1 MIFIH
6 LLLPSYVLLIYPK
19 YKKNVSIF
27 NTDEKKKQNLLVP
40 YENKYDKIKIF
51 AEINLMNFLEYY
63 HNDILGLER
72 FI

>member
-1 MIFIH
+1 MISNLLQDYMIFIH

-40 YENKYDKIKIF
+40 YENNMIKLKYLQRLI
-51 AEINLMNFLEYY
+51 
-63 HNDILGLER
+63 
-72 FI
+72 